1 MNVMNALGWFL
12 IALLS
17 LGSLATVFMVG
28 KPRQPTTAGVAAL
41 SVLFNALLIT
51 AILLWY
57 PRS

>member
-1 MNVMNALGWFL
+1 MNALGWFL
-12 IALLS
+12 IAFLS
-17 LGSLATVFMVG
+17 LGALATVLMVG